1 MTFSRNLKNVYLL
14 YHRKIFALCLCDDRH
29 SYMHEAEV
37 VVVQKILE
45 GLRQSFVRTADQQT
59 GFITWSPVNTKLTS
73 EHLQL

>member
-1 MTFSRNLKNVYLL
+1 MTFSRNFKNVYLL
-14 YHRKIFALCLCDDRH
+14 YHRKIFALCLCDDLY

-73 EHLQL
+73 EHLQV